1 MNAVFICNMQA
12 QSKTNTI
19 FSMFPYS
26 ILPSI
31 NYTPPLPAR
40 TSFWSQPLDSDA
52 LGFLCFQALPVL
64 VTVPAAFLPRLH
76 QKVTLISHC
85 LKAHTGSAASNTAPC
100 PSLPCLQ
107 QRESQGWVSRE
118 IANCWDCYSF
128 HEVLGSAKP
137 PSAAFECPHIWTV
150 ASAWKHAKE

>member
-85 LKAHTGSAASNTAPC
+85 LKAHTGSAASNTAPFPSSPASNSVRVRAGFQGRLLIAEIVIPSTRYLAA
-100 PSLPCLQ
+100 PSLPAQPLN
-107 QRESQGWVSRE
+107 V
-118 IANCWDCYSF
+118 
-128 HEVLGSAKP
+128 HT
-137 PSAAFECPHIWTV
+137 FEQ
-150 ASAWKHAKE
+150 